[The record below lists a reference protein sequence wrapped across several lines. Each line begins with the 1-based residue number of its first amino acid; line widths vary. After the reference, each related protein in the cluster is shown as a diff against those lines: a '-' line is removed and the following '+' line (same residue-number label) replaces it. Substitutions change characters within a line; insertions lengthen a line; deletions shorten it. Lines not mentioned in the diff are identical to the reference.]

1 MKSEELR
8 KIFQE
13 TEQELFSPEEIKKI
27 TANLPKEDTDNFFAD

>member
-13 TEQELFSPEEIKKI
+13 TEQELFSPEEIKK
-27 TANLPKEDTDNFFAD
+27 NNSKSSKRRH